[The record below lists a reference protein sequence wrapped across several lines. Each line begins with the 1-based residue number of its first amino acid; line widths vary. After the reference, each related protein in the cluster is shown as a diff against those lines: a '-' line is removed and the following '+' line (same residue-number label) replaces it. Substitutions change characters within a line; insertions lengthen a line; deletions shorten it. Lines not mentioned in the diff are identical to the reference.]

1 MENMENNID
10 DMITESDE
18 ENMDM
23 IIRRENNRID
33 MTIEYEEEN
42 EYEDEKEERDV
53 KVFEQ
58 KENSVIVIIPSHCS
72 RIIEEYYMKF
82 EKLPTIYIGK
92 RLVTDY
98 EQLPYENSYFDDEE
112 WGRIC
117 LFPQAKYEFMFYPK

>member
-1 MENMENNID
+1 MENNID
-10 DMITESDE
+10 DMINDMIIVSVSVSQE
-18 ENMDM
+18 EDMDM

-33 MTIEYEEEN
+33 MII

-53 KVFEQ
+53 KVFEE

-82 EKLPTIYIGK
+82 EKPPTIYIGK
-92 RLVTDY
+92 RLVKDY
-98 EQLPYENSYFDDEE
+98 EQLPYENRYEDDEE

-117 LFPQAKYEFMFYPK
+117 LFPQAKYEFMF

>member
-1 MENMENNID
+1 MENNID
-10 DMITESDE
+10 DMIIVSVSE
-18 ENMDM
+18 EEETDM
-23 IIRRENNRID
+23 LIRRENNKID
-33 MTIEYEEEN
+33 MII

-72 RIIEEYYMKF
+72 GIIEEHYMNF

-98 EQLPYENSYFDDEE
+98 EQLPYENSYFDDDDF
-112 WGRIC
+112 GRIC
-117 LFPQAKYEFMFYPK
+117 LFPQAKYEFMF

>member
-10 DMITESDE
+10 MITESDE
-18 ENMDM
+18 EDMDM

-33 MTIEYEEEN
+33 MII

-53 KVFEQ
+53 KVFEE

-82 EKLPTIYIGK
+82 EKPPTIYIGK
-92 RLVTDY
+92 RLVKDY
-98 EQLPYENSYFDDEE
+98 EQLPYENRYEDDEE

-117 LFPQAKYEFMFYPK
+117 LFPQAKYEFMF

>member
-1 MENMENNID
+1 MENNID
-10 DMITESDE
+10 DMIIESEE

-33 MTIEYEEEN
+33 MIIEH
-42 EYEDEKEERDV
+42 EDEKEERDV
-53 KVFEQ
+53 KVFEE

-82 EKLPTIYIGK
+82 EKPPTIYIGK
-92 RLVTDY
+92 RLVKDY
-98 EQLPYENSYFDDEE
+98 EQLPYENSYFDDED